1 MMSLDPLI
9 AQLGDLWRSRTGQ
22 DPMLVAVTVNETWAK
37 EHPLVARRF
46 VAAVKE
52 SIEYLRAHPEVWPEL
67 ARSVGITTERG
78 ATLLRERTLRAFITR
93 WDQKFID
100 EQLAY
105 AAEVVKTLGEASGM
119 PKQVPAGTFDL
130 SYAP

>member
-1 MMSLDPLI
+1 VIGESLDPLIARMLDTGKFRSI

-52 SIEYLRAHPEVWPEL
+52 SIEYLRTHPEVWPEL
-67 ARSVGITTERG
+67 ARSVGH
-78 ATLLRERTLRAFITR
+78 
-93 WDQKFID
+93 
-100 EQLAY
+100 AY